1 MDPEIQQVNK
11 KNVFQTQND
20 GRFVFPEQIEA
31 RECDNEVFFID
42 YCWFWFLFWFYVFGF
57 EFGLITRKGSA
68 VYALSLSEVERLCA
82 ENHKSFKEKSGAQ
95 ASFEK
100 SLK

>member
-42 YCWFWFLFWFYVFGF
+42 YCWF
-57 EFGLITRKGSA
+57 
-68 VYALSLSEVERLCA
+68 
-82 ENHKSFKEKSGAQ
+82 
-95 ASFEK
+95 
-100 SLK
+100 